1 MSMETKDLSLFEQ
14 MRGTYIEKDGLL
26 YPNLS
31 MEQEPEQIEVGKY
44 GLLWVSFMKENYP
57 DRYRHHIRMGQF
69 HSMAAEVNEEAYEML
84 DSISA
89 KYLKK
94 HKPVN
99 PESTMEMWKLREQ
112 AKRIAEEEV
121 YETVVYRFY

>member
-14 MRGTYIEKDGLL
+14 MGGTYFEKDGLL

-31 MEQEPEQIEVGKY
+31 MEQEPEQITVSKY
-44 GLLWVSFMKENYP
+44 GLLWTSYMKETYP
-57 DRYRHHIRMGQF
+57 DRYRHHIRMGQL
-69 HSMAAEVNEEAYEML
+69 HSRAAEVNEEAYEML
-84 DSISA
+84 DSISE

-99 PESTMEMWKLREQ
+99 SNSTMEMWKLKEQ
-112 AKRIAEEEV
+112 AKQIAEEKV
-121 YETVVYRFY
+121 YETVVYRFH